1 MKQGANTMDNQIIKK
16 VLNAMFDNGL
26 ESFIEKMVF
35 SKARY
40 KDDYFKKYFK
50 TNDKIYYLTY
60 NQYSNMVCSNI
71 EIELQ
76 EIDEDLIGYTPVDS
90 ERIVLYDTVN
100 DAWDSF
106 ISKHDDDNLTD
117 SEMDALYED
126 EYKDIIFE
134 DVIDILSNYCC

>member
-1 MKQGANTMDNQIIKK
+1 MDNQIIKK

>member
-1 MKQGANTMDNQIIKK
+1 MDNQIIKK

-76 EIDEDLIGYTPVDS
+76 EVEEDRIGYTPVDS

>member
-106 ISKHDDDNLTD
+106 RSKHDDDNLTD

-134 DVIDILSNYCC
+134 DVIDILSNYCY

>member
-106 ISKHDDDNLTD
+106 RSKHDDDNLTD

-134 DVIDILSNYCC
+134 DVIEILSNYCY

>member
-1 MKQGANTMDNQIIKK
+1 MKQGVNTMDNQIIKK

-26 ESFIEKMVF
+26 ENFIEKMVF

-60 NQYSNMVCSNI
+60 SQYSNMVCSNI

-76 EIDEDLIGYTPVDS
+76 EVDEDLIGYTPVDS

-106 ISKHDDDNLTD
+106 VSKHDDDNLTD
-117 SEMDALYED
+117 SEMDSLYED

-134 DVIDILSNYCC
+134 DVIEILSNYCY

>member
-1 MKQGANTMDNQIIKK
+1 MKQGVNTMDNQIIKK

-26 ESFIEKMVF
+26 ENFIEKMVF

-60 NQYSNMVCSNI
+60 SQYSNMVCSNI

-76 EIDEDLIGYTPVDS
+76 EVDEELIGYTPVDS

-106 ISKHDDDNLTD
+106 VSKHDDDNLTD
-117 SEMDALYED
+117 SEMDSLYED

-134 DVIDILSNYCC
+134 DVIEILSNYCY

>member
-16 VLNAMFDNGL
+16 VLNTMFDNGL

-76 EIDEDLIGYTPVDS
+76 EVEEDRIGYTPVDS
-90 ERIVLYDTVN
+90 ERIVFYDTCN
-100 DAWDSF
+100 DPWDSF
-106 ISKHDDDNLTD
+106 RSKHDDDNLTD

>member
-1 MKQGANTMDNQIIKK
+1 MDNQIIKK

-106 ISKHDDDNLTD
+106 RSKHDDDNLTD

-134 DVIDILSNYCC
+134 DVIDILSNYCY

>member
-26 ESFIEKMVF
+26 ENFIEKMVF

-60 NQYSNMVCSNI
+60 SQYSNMVCSNI

-106 ISKHDDDNLTD
+106 RSKHDDDNLTD

-134 DVIDILSNYCC
+134 DVLDILSNYCY

>member
-90 ERIVLYDTVN
+90 ERIVFYDTVN

>member
-1 MKQGANTMDNQIIKK
+1 MDNQIIKK

-60 NQYSNMVCSNI
+60 SQYSNMVCSNI

-106 ISKHDDDNLTD
+106 RSKHDDDNLTD

>member
-1 MKQGANTMDNQIIKK
+1 MDNQIIKK

-134 DVIDILSNYCC
+134 DVIDILSNYCY

>member
-1 MKQGANTMDNQIIKK
+1 MKHGANTMDNQIIKK

-26 ESFIEKMVF
+26 ENFIEKMVF

-60 NQYSNMVCSNI
+60 SQYSNMVCSNI

-76 EIDEDLIGYTPVDS
+76 EVEEDLIGCTPVDS
-90 ERIVLYDTVN
+90 ERIVLYDTAN

-106 ISKHDDDNLTD
+106 RSKHDDDNLTD
-117 SEMDALYED
+117 SEMDSLYED

-134 DVIDILSNYCC
+134 DVIEILSNYCY

>member
-1 MKQGANTMDNQIIKK
+1 MDNQIIKK

-76 EIDEDLIGYTPVDS
+76 EVEEDRIGYIPVDS

-106 ISKHDDDNLTD
+106 RSKHDDDNLTD

>member
-1 MKQGANTMDNQIIKK
+1 
-16 VLNAMFDNGL
+16 
-26 ESFIEKMVF
+26 
-35 SKARY
+35 
-40 KDDYFKKYFK
+40 
-50 TNDKIYYLTY
+50 
-60 NQYSNMVCSNI
+60 MVCSNI

>member
-1 MKQGANTMDNQIIKK
+1 MDNQIIKK

-60 NQYSNMVCSNI
+60 SQYSNMVCSNI

>member
-1 MKQGANTMDNQIIKK
+1 MDNQIIKK

-106 ISKHDDDNLTD
+106 RSKHDDDNLTD

>member
-90 ERIVLYDTVN
+90 ERIVFYDTCN
-100 DAWDSF
+100 DPWDSF
-106 ISKHDDDNLTD
+106 KSKHDDDNLTD

-134 DVIDILSNYCC
+134 DVIDILSNYCY

>member
-1 MKQGANTMDNQIIKK
+1 MDNQIIKK

-60 NQYSNMVCSNI
+60 NQYSYMVCSNI

-76 EIDEDLIGYTPVDS
+76 EVEEDRIGYTPVDS

-106 ISKHDDDNLTD
+106 RSKHDDDNLTD

>member
-1 MKQGANTMDNQIIKK
+1 MDNQIIKK

-76 EIDEDLIGYTPVDS
+76 EVEEDRIGYIPVDS
-90 ERIVLYDTVN
+90 ERIVFYDTCN
-100 DAWDSF
+100 DPWDSF
-106 ISKHDDDNLTD
+106 RSKHDDDNLTD

-134 DVIDILSNYCC
+134 DVIDILSNYCY

>member
-1 MKQGANTMDNQIIKK
+1 MKQGVNTMDNQIIKK

-50 TNDKIYYLTY
+50 TNDRIYYLTY

-106 ISKHDDDNLTD
+106 RSKHDDDNLTD